1 MCYNIQ
7 TSIVSFVVVTIC
19 GVIALRLKQPV
30 LGCLMLAYGL
40 MQLSEVIIW
49 RGVDTNNE
57 TLNRVGTTLGKYTL
71 PSHNI
76 AIGVGVLIAYWAS
89 RKNPIYWIPI
99 TIGVIFYIGV
109 MINYAVKK
117 DVNNGITKACKLP
130 EDKDECTK
138 NSARLEW
145 PYPHS
150 WYALSMF
157 ISVVVA
163 LSYVRPLSRAS
174 VIVLFF
180 VITFIGT
187 ALLGKRQVLGS
198 YWCWAAAA
206 LAPVVLITTSFMP
219 KK

>member
-7 TSIVSFVVVTIC
+7 TSIVSFLVVTAC
-19 GVIALRLKQPV
+19 GLIALRLKQPV

-49 RGVDTNNE
+49 RGVDTNSE
-57 TLNRVGTTLGKYTL
+57 TLNRVGTNFGKYTL

-76 AIGVGVLIAYWAS
+76 AIGVGVLIAYWGA
-89 RKNPIYWIPI
+89 RKNPIYWIPLI
-99 TIGVIFYIGV
+99 VGILFYIAV
-109 MINYAVKK
+109 MINYAMKK
-117 DVNNGITKACKLP
+117 DSNNGITKACKLP
-130 EDKDECTK
+130 EDKGQCTE

-150 WYALSMF
+150 WYAISMVISF
-157 ISVVVA
+157 ILV
-163 LSYVRPLSRAS
+163 LCYVRPLSRAS
-174 VIVLFF
+174 VIVLFY
-180 VITFIGT
+180 VLTFAGT

-206 LAPVVLITTSFMP
+206 LAPVVLIATSFMT